1 MAEALFV
8 RKALF
13 IRMFMQMASAVGL
26 ISLSLL
32 FVGLIPFLSA
42 GPSVGA
48 GFPVRLPA
56 TSVDREFK
64 GDRLPLPSDA
74 NSAFS
79 KNEPQRLQGSK
90 AVQGPNQDPK
100 EIPDGCDRSF
110 SPITA
115 PQLAHV
121 FGRCTT

>member
-1 MAEALFV
+1 MAKALFV
-8 RKALF
+8 RMF
-13 IRMFMQMASAVGL
+13 IRMASAVGL
-26 ISLSLL
+26 VSLSLF

-42 GPSVGA
+42 GPSAGA
-48 GFPVRLPA
+48 GFAVRAPA
-56 TSVDREFK
+56 TSVNREFK
-64 GDRLPLPSDA
+64 GDRLPLPSDI

-79 KNEPQRLQGSK
+79 KNEPQHSRGSKPIQGS
-90 AVQGPNQDPK
+90 K